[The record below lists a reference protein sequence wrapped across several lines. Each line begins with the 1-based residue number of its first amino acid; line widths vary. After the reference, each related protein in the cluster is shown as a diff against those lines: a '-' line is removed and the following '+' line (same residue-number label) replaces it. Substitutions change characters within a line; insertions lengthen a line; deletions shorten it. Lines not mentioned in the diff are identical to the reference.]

1 MVRSLTYKQILRSV
15 EFPVFKIPSED
26 FYVRDGLVL
35 INELVVDDR
44 NQDGETLGQRRL
56 QTPHKLKKLN
66 TAYSDFIDLV
76 SENPYILI
84 DSRGNL
90 FHYHKTKFEKVRSYK
105 IKRKEPK
112 DSYTRIWLSGVN
124 FAFIVP
130 RPPTGKQWAQ
140 VLTFNNR
147 PWLLYSFSE
156 EKLPEFNRKI

>member
-1 MVRSLTYKQILRSV
+1 MLRSLTYKQILRSI
-15 EFPVFKIPSED
+15 EFPVFKLPSED
-26 FYVRDGLVL
+26 YYLRDGLLL

-44 NQDGETLGQRRL
+44 NQNGQTIGQRRL

-66 TAYSDFIDLV
+66 TTYLDYIDLV
-76 SENPYILI
+76 EENPSVLI
-84 DSRGNL
+84 DSKGTL
-90 FHYHKTKFEKVRSYK
+90 FHYHKTKFEKVRSYE
-105 IKRKEPK
+105 IKKREPK
-112 DSYTRIWLSGVN
+112 ETHTRIWLRGVN

-130 RPPTGKQWAQ
+130 RPPTGKKWAQ